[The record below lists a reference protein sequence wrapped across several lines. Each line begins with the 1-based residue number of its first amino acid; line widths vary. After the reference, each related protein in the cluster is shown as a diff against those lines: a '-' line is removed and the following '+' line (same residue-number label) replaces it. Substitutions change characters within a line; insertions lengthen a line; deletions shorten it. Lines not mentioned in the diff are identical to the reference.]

1 MGICGGLVTRD
12 SRSGELSYSGQYKA
26 FSHIAPYITSNSQI
40 YPISTSDA
48 YNLDMSHYPIY
59 PREIEGVMIDNQ
71 DGKKIVVLVNPND
84 YALQT
89 QIEINGKLW
98 YAELYADSIFTITI
112 EK

>member
-1 MGICGGLVTRD
+1 M
-12 SRSGELSYSGQYKA
+12 SSY
-26 FSHIAPYITSNSQI
+26 PN
-40 YPISTSDA
+40 YPS
-48 YNLDMSHYPIY
+48 
-59 PREIEGVMIDNQ
+59 EIEGVMIDNQ

-89 QIEINGKLW
+89 QIEINNKLW